1 MVIDLIQVMYMVD
14 VQLLFGS
21 VVQVCEMVVYLMCF
35 VKMCGVV
42 IVMVGY
48 VIKDGLLVGFKV
60 LEYCIDCLVFLDG
73 DVDFCFCI
81 LCSYKNCFGVV
92 NELGVF
98 VMIEQGLCEVSNFL
112 VIFLSCGDEVIFG
125 SFVMVVWEG
134 MCLLLVEIQVLV
146 DYLMMVNLCCVVVG
160 LE

>member
-14 VQLLFGS
+14 VQLLSGS
-21 VVQVCEMVVYLMCF
+21 VVQVCETVVYLICF

-48 VIKDGLLVGFKV
+48 VIKDGLLAGLKV

-73 DVDFCFCI
+73 DVDFCFCT
-81 LCSYKNCFGVV
+81 LCSYKNCFGAV

-125 SFVMVVWEG
+125 SLVMVVWEG
-134 MCLLLVEIQVLV
+134 MCLLLVEI
-146 DYLMMVNLCCVVVG
+146 
-160 LE
+160 